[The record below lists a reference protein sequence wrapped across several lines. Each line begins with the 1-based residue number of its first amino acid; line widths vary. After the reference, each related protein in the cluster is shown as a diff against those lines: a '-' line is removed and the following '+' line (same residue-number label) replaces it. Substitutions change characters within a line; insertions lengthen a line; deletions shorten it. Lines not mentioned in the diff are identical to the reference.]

1 MTAKRKNR
9 IRREEDQ
16 ATAAHR
22 PSYIS
27 PISLPHDFEE
37 SQEFRQGYEIVENTS
52 KSLFASGVAGSGK
65 STWLTYLR
73 QNTRKRLVVLTPT
86 GIAAINVQGQT
97 IHSFFKFPH
106 SLIQKDDVRRL
117 STNGLLEKLELLV
130 IDEVS
135 MVRPDLLD
143 AVDYSLRLNRNCF
156 DLPFGGVQVLLIGD
170 LYQLPPVLDRD
181 LAEHY
186 SELYETRYFFSA
198 KVFEEA
204 EFHSFTLTK
213 NFRQRDKIFMSLLNK
228 IRNDSANDADLNLL
242 NTRVD
247 PKLAE
252 DWKDS
257 IRLVPT
263 NAAADAVNHAR
274 LSKLPGE
281 EYLYQA
287 SIKGEYDRRSYPAD
301 EYLRLKVQ
309 AQVLMIKNDPSGR
322 WVNGSVG
329 QITDLSSDGIK
340 VRIDHGEF
348 DVHPVKWDKI
358 AYRHDRVSGGI
369 THDVIGTFE
378 QFPVKLAWA
387 ITVHKSQGLTLN
399 KVVVDLDRG
408 AFDHGQT
415 YVALSRCRSLEGL
428 LLKRPVRH
436 SDVIFDQRI
445 HRISGLFSPIEGKNS

>member
-1 MTAKRKNR
+1 MKAKKKNKTKEVGGILDSKR
-9 IRREEDQ
+9 P
-16 ATAAHR
+16 

-27 PISLPHDFEE
+27 PIALPVDFEE
-37 SQEFRQGYEIVENTS
+37 SQEFRQCYEVVENTS
-52 KSLFASGVAGSGK
+52 KPLFVTGIAGSGK

-86 GIAAINVQGQT
+86 GIAAVNVQGQT

-106 SLIQKDDVRRL
+106 TLIQKEDVRRL
-117 STNGLLEKLELLV
+117 STNGLLEKLDLLV

-143 AVDYSLRLNRNCF
+143 AIDYSLRLNRNCF
-156 DLPFGGVQVLLIGD
+156 NLPFGGVQVLLIGD
-170 LYQLPPVLDRD
+170 LYQLPPVLDKD

-198 KVFEEA
+198 RVFEEA
-204 EFHSFTLTK
+204 KFYSFALTK
-213 NFRQRDKIFMSLLNK
+213 NFRQKDRIFMSLLNK
-228 IRNDSANDADLNLL
+228 LRDNSVSDADLQLL

-247 PKLAE
+247 PELAE
-252 DWKDS
+252 VWKDS

-274 LSKLPGE
+274 LSKLPGAE
-281 EYLYQA
+281 FLYQA

-309 AQVLMIKNDPSGR
+309 AQILMIKNDPSGR

-358 AYRHDRVSGGI
+358 AYRHDSSSGGI

-378 QFPVKLAWA
+378 QFPVRLAWSLT
-387 ITVHKSQGLTLN
+387 IHKSQGLTLD
-399 KVVVDLDRG
+399 KVIVDLDRG

-415 YVALSRCRSLEGL
+415 YVALSRCRTLEGL